1 MVNEITID
9 DPVMYAHPWKVT
21 FTARLR
27 PNEELMEYICQEN
40 EKDSQRLQGPAIRDV
55 PRGRRPGQR

>member
-1 MVNEITID
+1 
-9 DPVMYAHPWKVT
+9 MYAHPWKVT

>member
-1 MVNEITID
+1 VNEVTIE
-9 DPVMYAHPWKVT
+9 DPGSYSRPFAVR

-40 EKDSQRLQGPAIRDV
+40 EQDAKHTLGPARL
-55 PRGRRPGQR
+55 P

>member
-1 MVNEITID
+1 VNEVTIE
-9 DPVMYAHPWKVT
+9 DPGSYSHPFTVR

-40 EKDSQRLQGPAIRDV
+40 EQDAKHILGPARL
-55 PRGRRPGQR
+55 P